1 MDYIEFQCVVKPL
14 PEAADMAMAILA
26 EEGFE
31 SFSETDKGFLAYIP
45 EKDFS
50 EELQNVIH
58 AGLINE
64 YALTIS
70 WKVVPSQN
78 WNAVWESEYEPVN
91 IENRCLILAPFH
103 TVTTQVPYRII
114 IEPKMSFGTAHHE
127 TTRLMIRYLL
137 DMDITGKKVLDMGC
151 GTAVLAILASMRGA
165 VSVDAVDNDEW
176 AYNNSLENV
185 EQNAPGKITVFL
197 GDASLLTEK
206 KYDIIIANINRNIL
220 TADLQ
225 SYAACLPVNGLLLMS
240 GFYTEDIAVIDEVA
254 TKRGLSL
261 LSTRDE
267 NKWAAVCYQKGK

>member
-14 PEAADMAMAILA
+14 PEAADMAIAILA

-50 EELQNVIH
+50 EELQKAIH
-58 AGLINE
+58 SGLIDE
-64 YALTIS
+64 YALTTE

-91 IENRCLILAPFH
+91 IDNRCLVLAPFH
-103 TVTTQVPYRII
+103 TVTTPVPYRII

-137 DMDITGKKVLDMGC
+137 DMEITGKRVLDMGC
-151 GTAVLAILASMRGA
+151 GTAVLAVLASMRGA
-165 VSVDAVDNDEW
+165 ASVDAIDNDEW

-185 EQNAPGKITVFL
+185 EQNVPGKINVFL
-197 GDASLLTEK
+197 GDAAMLTGK
-206 KYDIIIANINRNIL
+206 TYDLIIANINRNIL
-220 TADLQ
+220 TNDLE
-225 SYAACLPVNGLLLMS
+225 SYAACLPSQGILLMS
-240 GFYTEDIAVIDEVA
+240 GFYKDDIPVLDEVA
-254 TKRGLSL
+254 GKFGLSL

-267 NKWAAVCYQKGK
+267 NKWAAVCYQKR

>member
-45 EKDFS
+45 EKDFTGK
-50 EELQNVIH
+50 LQDEIN
-58 AGLINE
+58 AGLISD
-64 YALTIS
+64 YALTVN

-91 IENRCLILAPFH
+91 IENRCLVLAPFH
-103 TVTTQVPYRII
+103 SITTPVPYKII

-137 DMDITGKKVLDMGC
+137 DMDIAGKKVLDMGC

-165 VSVDAVDNDEW
+165 ASVDAIDNDEW
-176 AYNNSLENV
+176 AYNNSIENV
-185 EQNAPGKITVFL
+185 EQNVPGKINVFL
-197 GDASLLTEK
+197 GDAAILVGKT
-206 KYDIIIANINRNIL
+206 YDFIIANINRNIL
-220 TADLQ
+220 TNDLE
-225 SYAACLPVNGLLLMS
+225 SYAACLPSQGILLMS
-240 GFYTEDIAVIDEVA
+240 GFYKDDIPVIDEVA
-254 TKRGLSL
+254 GKFALSL

-267 NKWAAVCYQKGK
+267 NKWAAVCYQKG